1 MDTIDTLLTHAK
13 TIAVVGLSSKPDRA
27 SYQVAA
33 YMQQHGYRIIPVNP
47 KEDIVLGEQGYATLR
62 DVPVHIDIVNV
73 FRASKDVPPIVDEA
87 IAIGAGAIWLQLEIT
102 HPDAEA
108 RARSAG
114 LVIVANRCIKIDHAQ
129 RIPRR

>member
-1 MDTIDTLLTHAK
+1 MDTIHTLLTHAK

-47 KEDIVLGEQGYATLR
+47 KEDTVLGEQGYATLR

-73 FRASKDVPPIVDEA
+73 FRAAKDVPPIIDEA
-87 IAIGAGAIWLQLEIT
+87 IAIGADAIWLQLEIT

-114 LVIVANRCIKIDHAQ
+114 LVVVANRCIKIDHA
-129 RIPRR
+129 RRTRTV

>member
-47 KEDIVLGEQGYATLR
+47 KEDSVLGEQGYATLR

-73 FRASKDVPPIVDEA
+73 FRASKDVPPIIDEA

-114 LVIVANRCIKIDHAQ
+114 LVVVANRCIKIDHAQ
-129 RIPRR
+129 RTRNV

>member
-1 MDTIDTLLTHAK
+1 
-13 TIAVVGLSSKPDRA
+13 
-27 SYQVAA
+27 
-33 YMQQHGYRIIPVNP
+33 
-47 KEDIVLGEQGYATLR
+47 LR

-114 LVIVANRCIKIDHAQ
+114 LVVVANRCIKIDHAQ
-129 RIPRR
+129 RAPRM

>member
-47 KEDIVLGEQGYATLR
+47 KEDIVLGEQGYTSLR
-62 DVPVHIDIVNV
+62 DVTVRIDIVNV

-114 LVIVANRCIKIDHAQ
+114 LVVVANRCIKIDHAQ
-129 RIPRR
+129 RALRM